1 MAQSVG
7 VGILAHDD
15 VQAACWCALV
25 QHGNWR
31 RRGSSI
37 ITERYARHDHGKVV
51 ARLLASLGV
60 CGSIQLTRFLHLG
73 YRERISCCME
83 RLARELPCSCIGS
96 LSIAAL
102 GGRQTV
108 TQTLLSRRLV
118 LLRFTD

>member
-1 MAQSVG
+1 MVQSVG
-7 VGILAHDD
+7 IGILAHDD
-15 VQAACWCALV
+15 VQAACLCALV

-51 ARLLASLGV
+51 ARLLASLGA
-60 CGSIQLTRFLHLG
+60 CGCVQLARYLHD
-73 YRERISCCME
+73 CCME
-83 RLARELPCSCIGS
+83 RIARELPCSCVHG
-96 LSIAAL
+96 LNVAAL